1 MLNRNQVE
9 LIGHIASNPE
19 VRNLDDGKKA
29 LNLRIATNESWKD
42 KKSGERHERTEFTPI
57 VIWRPSLID
66 FVEKHVR
73 KGAYVLIGVKLQNRT
88 KEKDGEKVH
97 QIDVVGNRLSV
108 CETNEGGDYQDDGD
122 QPRD

>member
-1 MLNRNQVE
+1 MFNRNQVE

-19 VRNLDDGKKA
+19 VRSLDDGKKV

-73 KGAYVLIGVKLQNRT
+73 KGAYVLIEAKLQNRA
-88 KEKDGEKVH
+88 KEKDGEKVY
-97 QIDVVGNRLSV
+97 QIDVVGNRLSF
-108 CETNEGGDYQDDGD
+108 CEAKDGGDYQDDGD
-122 QPRD
+122 QPQD